1 MKFGPVPLSEASGK
15 VLAHNISDDT
25 GRRVLRKGL
34 AVDAA
39 VIALLTGLG
48 YDRVYVAELEEGDVG
63 EDEAAERVARV
74 VAGPGV
80 EASSA
85 HTGRVNLTATV
96 LGVVRVDVGRLERLN
111 EITGV
116 TVATLAAHGVARPG
130 QRVATVKVI
139 PYALPRS
146 AVERAECGPEGA
158 ARSYG
163 ETPRGSGIVSVSAIG
178 ATGVAVV
185 LVGSRGVWPALE
197 EGLGGAISR
206 RLAGLNCPTQ
216 TSECVPLDETAL
228 AGALRRAAEGSGT
241 GMIVV
246 GGETA
251 IMDVNDLIPRGIA
264 LAGGRIEH
272 LGLAMDPG
280 HLLLLGYLGDVPV
293 VGAPGC
299 VRGSAPDGFDAVVPR
314 LLAGETLTHADL
326 ERLGH
331 GGLLSDP
338 RARPDPRPRSDPR
351 PR

>member
-1 MKFGPVPLSEASGK
+1 MKFGPVPLSEARGK
-15 VLAHNISDDT
+15 VLAHNISDET
-25 GRRVLRKGL
+25 GRRVLRKGR
-34 AVDAA
+34 AVDAT
-39 VIALLTGLG
+39 VIDLLTGLG
-48 YDRVYVAELEEGDVG
+48 YERVYVAELEEGDVP
-63 EDEAAERVARV
+63 EDEAASRIAQV
-74 VAGPGV
+74 VSGPGV

-85 HTGRVNLTATV
+85 HTGRVNLSAAV
-96 LGVVRVDVGRLERLN
+96 LGIIRVDVARLEGLN
-111 EITGV
+111 EISGV
-116 TVATLAAHGVARPG
+116 TVATLPTHSVARPG

-146 AVERAECGPEGA
+146 AVERAECG
-158 ARSYG
+158 SG
-163 ETPRGSGIVSVSAIG
+163 ETPGGSGIVSLSAIVR
-178 ATGVAVV
+178 THVAVV
-185 LVGSRGVWPALE
+185 LVGSPGVWRALE

-206 RLAGLNCPTQ
+206 RFAGLDCPASTA
-216 TSECVPLDETAL
+216 ECVPLDETAL
-228 AGALRRAAEGSGT
+228 AGALRRAAAEDGT

-251 IMDVNDLIPRGIA
+251 IMDVNDLVPRGIT
-264 LAGGRIEH
+264 LAGGWVEH

-280 HLLLLGYLGDVPV
+280 HLLLLGYLGGVPV

-338 RARPDPRPRSDPR
+338 RARPDPRPR
-351 PR
+351 